1 MDGATAI
8 GVTLSVLVLG
18 WLLVFAVMLS
28 TVIVRLVPSTLSTL
42 FLLRFVIMRGL
53 PKLC

>member
-8 GVTLSVLVLG
+8 RVALSVLVLG
-18 WLLVFAVMLS
+18 WLLVFAVLLA
-28 TVIVRLVPSTLSTL
+28 TVFVRLVPSTLTSL
-42 FLLRFVIMRGL
+42 FLMRLVLRGL